1 MRLRANLGGD
11 TRAPLVA
18 GRLGSV
24 ALVQLEFLRN
34 LAAEPGG
41 GKGEGFGSVR
51 QAINGRIAAW

>member
-11 TRAPLVA
+11 TRAPLVV

-24 ALVQLEFLRN
+24 TLVQLEFLRN

-41 GKGEGFGSVR
+41 GNGEGFGSMR